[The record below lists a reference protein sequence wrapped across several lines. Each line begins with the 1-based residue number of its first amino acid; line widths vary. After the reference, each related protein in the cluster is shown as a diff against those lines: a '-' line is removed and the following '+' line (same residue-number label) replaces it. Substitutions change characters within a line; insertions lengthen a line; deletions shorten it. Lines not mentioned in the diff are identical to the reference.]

1 MRTSP
6 LNALVERLESVE
18 ALDGLGR
25 TAGRTVR
32 GLISDGVPKGVLSGA
47 WLGHALHPI
56 MTDIPIGAWTSSV
69 LLDWTGGKESRSAA
83 DRLILTGV
91 LAAGA
96 TVATGW
102 SDWADVEQ
110 RDAAVRRS
118 GLVHAAANATATALM
133 MGSYVARKRGAR
145 GPGRLLSLAGSAALG
160 VVGWLGGHLSYT
172 LGAGVTAGALAAGVQ
187 ATAATGPPKR
197 RRRETRTYEQL
208 GAVGGTYLGMPT
220 TSPLH
225 SADVLEV
232 PQPSE
237 PATPAVPEAPVS
249 PAVPDPGTPADPEE
263 PADVPTPEEP
273 ATPIVPEEPG
283 TQSSIQPGRVRALRG
298 EIPVARRTAGRFPVR
313 EGGDV

>member
-1 MRTSP
+1 MRTSQ
-6 LNALVERLESVE
+6 LNVLVERLESVE

-32 GLISDGVPKGVLSGA
+32 GLISDGPNDVLSGA

-69 LLDWTGGKESRSAA
+69 LLDWTGGKESRSAV

-133 MGSYVARKRGAR
+133 IGSYVARKRGAR
-145 GPGRLLSLAGSAALG
+145 GRGRLLSLAGSAALG
-160 VVGWLGGHLSYT
+160 AGGWLGGHLSYT
-172 LGAGVTAGALAAGVQ
+172 LGAGVTAGALAAEMQ
-187 ATAATGPPKR
+187 ATAATG
-197 RRRETRTYEQL
+197 
-208 GAVGGTYLGMPT
+208 
-220 TSPLH
+220 
-225 SADVLEV
+225 SA
-232 PQPSE
+232 
-237 PATPAVPEAPVS
+237 
-249 PAVPDPGTPADPEE
+249 
-263 PADVPTPEEP
+263 
-273 ATPIVPEEPG
+273 
-283 TQSSIQPGRVRALRG
+283 
-298 EIPVARRTAGRFPVR
+298 
-313 EGGDV
+313 